1 MAVATPT
8 NLTKGGTT
16 TDANNFNTASV
27 TFTANRLYIL
37 TVNTRTGISANPNQ
51 PTATGGNVTWV
62 VPTNGS
68 EVIDTTSSSRRR
80 LTVLCGICSSTTTGA
95 VNIALGGQ
103 TQETAG
109 WIIDEIASGF
119 DSSGTIVQAAKN
131 NSQVA
136 VTSITA
142 TLAAFGSAS
151 NATYGA
157 FGCSNGTTNPT
168 AGSGFATVTENT
180 DAGGDGNLGL
190 ETEFRA
196 DNDTTV
202 DFTFSSDSELGCIG
216 IEIKAAVTTAVKDII
231 GGFIPFA
238 R

>member
-1 MAVATPT
+1 MAVSTPT
-8 NLTKGGTT
+8 NLTKGGST
-16 TDANNFNTASV
+16 TDATSIATASV

-37 TVNTRTGISANPNQ
+37 TVNSRTGISANPNQ
-51 PTATGGNVTWV
+51 PTASGGNVTWV

-80 LTVLCGICSSTTTGA
+80 LTTLYGICSSTTTGA
-95 VNIALGGQ
+95 VTIDFGGQ
-103 TQETAG
+103 SQETFG
-109 WIIDEIASGF
+109 WIIDEITSGF

-131 NSQVA
+131 NSQTA

-142 TLAAFGSAS
+142 TLGAFGSAN

-157 FGCSNGTTNPT
+157 FGVSNGTNTPT
-168 AGSGFATVTENT
+168 AGTGFTLVTTNT
-180 DAGGDGNLGL
+180 DAGGDGNLSL
-190 ETEFRA
+190 DTEFRA

-202 DFTFSSDSELGCIG
+202 NFTFSSDSELGCIG
-216 IEIKAAVTTAVKDII
+216 LEIKASATTVVKDII